1 MPEVRARAK
10 RRAAAKPA
18 VTAPS
23 PKAGPRWWMYA
34 AGAGLALYVVF
45 QAYGPA
51 LYGPFLFDDTRAPY
65 YLPNFPNDILAWVTG
80 VRPLLM
86 FTYWINYQLSK
97 EPFGFH
103 VLNVALHVCNGV
115 LVFFIV
121 RKLLALANARGS
133 KDFLLPGFAAA
144 VFLLHPIQTESV
156 SYVAGRSECLSVLFF
171 FAAFTVFL
179 YRRSTAASWRV
190 AVAVLLLSGA
200 AVASKEHTLVLPGL
214 LLLTDYFW
222 NPGFSF
228 SGIRRNWRIYTP
240 LAAGGLVGLAFIAK
254 LLAGAPSAGFH
265 IKDLTWYQYF
275 FTECRAFFVY
285 LRLFVFPIGQ
295 NLDYDYSISRNILD
309 HGAIFGL
316 VAILLLA
323 GAAIY
328 FRRQY
333 PLASYGFLVYLLL
346 MAPTSSFVPIKD
358 ALAER
363 RMYLPMIGLLLI
375 VVAALDRID
384 LDRLHM
390 GRRKLAA
397 AMGAVAVILAI
408 ATWQRNQ
415 VWASDVALWEDAAH
429 KAPWNARAHF
439 QLAHAY
445 YMTGRFGAAAASY
458 AETARLQQPN
468 YDLLVDWGLA
478 YDDAGQPDQA
488 LAKLKQAAALD
499 PSAHVYSQ
507 IARVYAKQSRWPEAL
522 DALAQAE
529 KLDSGYA
536 MIYYY
541 RGGIRA
547 KTNDFSGAVADYQH
561 ALALGVDPS
570 AEPSVRQGLAF
581 AQQQLLRSQR

>member
-1 MPEVRARAK
+1 MPEARARAK
-10 RRAAAKPA
+10 RRAAAKLP
-18 VTAPS
+18 VTAPA

-34 AGAGLALYVVF
+34 AAAALALFVVF
-45 QAYGPA
+45 QAYEPA
-51 LYGPFLFDDTRAPY
+51 LYGLFLFDATRAPY
-65 YLPNFPNDILAWVTG
+65 FLPNFPNGLHAWVSG

-97 EPFGFH
+97 DPFGFH
-103 VLNVALHVCNGV
+103 VLNVVLHVLNGT
-115 LVFFIV
+115 LLFFIV
-121 RKLLALANARGS
+121 RKLLALANPRGS
-133 KDFLLPGFAAA
+133 NGRLLAGFAAA

-179 YRRSTAASWRV
+179 YRRSAEASWKV
-190 AVAVLLLSGA
+190 AIAVLALSGA

-228 SGIRRNWRIYTP
+228 SGMRRNWRIYAP
-240 LAAGGLVGLAFIAK
+240 LALGGVVGLAFVAK

-295 NLDYDYSISRNILD
+295 NLDYDYPISRSILD
-309 HGAIFGL
+309 HGAVFGL
-316 VAILLLA
+316 AGILLLA

-328 FRRQY
+328 FRRKY

-375 VVAALDRID
+375 VVAG
-384 LDRLHM
+384 LDRLYRLRID
-390 GRRKLAA
+390 RRKLAA
-397 AMGAVAVILAI
+397 AMGGVAVLLAI

-415 VWASDVALWEDAAH
+415 VWASDIALWEDTAR
-429 KAPWNARAHF
+429 KAPRNARAHF

-445 YMTGRFGAAAASY
+445 YMTGRFDDAVAVY

-468 YDLLVDWGLA
+468 YDLLLDWGLA
-478 YDDAGQPDQA
+478 YDDAGRPDLA
-488 LAKLKQAAALD
+488 VAKLKQAAALD
-499 PSAHVYSQ
+499 PDAHVYSQ

-522 DALAQAE
+522 EALAQAE
-529 KLDSGYA
+529 KLDPSFA
-536 MIYYY
+536 MTYYY
-541 RGGIRA
+541 RGGVRA
-547 KTNDFSGAVADYQH
+547 KTNDFAGAVADYQH
-561 ALALGVDPS
+561 ALALGVDPLV
-570 AEPSVRQGLAF
+570 ETSVRQGLAF